1 MEPLVPP
8 SSGIEFPLEKVVTE
22 VCTMSSKGPLQPCPE
37 WPPRMKYC
45 CIYTAPLPLSRPAF
59 WVCYSADKSTSVQ
72 ANIYKLNVVLC
83 IMLRFLGVWKFLVE
97 TIIIQLPHRPL
108 WRLQLAL
115 HWPLSCAVCVYTTYV
130 CPGGSLYCTGSR
142 ENTLGPGISVHCVCC
157 MCVYM
162 CVHT

>member
-1 MEPLVPP
+1 MYSETLNMEPLVPP

-72 ANIYKLNVVLC
+72 DNAPFSGSVEILGRDHHHSASTQTIVAPTAGPSLAIVSCSVCLHNILAALC
-83 IMLRFLGVWKFLVE
+83 TV
-97 TIIIQLPHRPL
+97 
-108 WRLQLAL
+108 LAL
-115 HWPLSCAVCVYTTYV
+115 V
-130 CPGGSLYCTGSR
+130 R
-142 ENTLGPGISVHCVCC
+142 TLWGLV
-157 MCVYM
+157 
-162 CVHT
+162 